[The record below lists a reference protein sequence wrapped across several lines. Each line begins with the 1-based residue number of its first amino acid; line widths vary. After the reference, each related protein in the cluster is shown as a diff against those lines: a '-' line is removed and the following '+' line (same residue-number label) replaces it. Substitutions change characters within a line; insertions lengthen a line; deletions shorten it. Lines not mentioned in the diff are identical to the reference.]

1 MNIFSLKGKT
11 ALVTGASSGLGEG
24 FVHILSKAG
33 ARVILG
39 SRRVEKLEA
48 LAEKLGNSL
57 ALEMDVSDK
66 DSIKKAFSLLEA
78 QNEKID
84 VCINNAGI
92 AGQTPI
98 FAEDSDRFEE
108 ILQTNVLGTWHV
120 TRFAVNHMKKR
131 KIHGS
136 IINIASVLGDNLTRS
151 NMTGYAA
158 SKAAVIR
165 MTENL
170 VSELAEEN
178 IRINAIVPGLFHTPL
193 TDNRLSDESQKN
205 QAAENIPLKFVAN
218 PSDMEGTILFL
229 ASNKASGYM
238 TGSCITIDGGSTWK
252 GR

>member
-1 MNIFSLKGKT
+1 MNIFDLKGKT
-11 ALVTGASSGLGEG
+11 ALITGASSGLGEG
-24 FVHILSKAG
+24 FAHILSKAG
-33 ARVILG
+33 ARVILA
-39 SRRVEKLEA
+39 SRRIEKLET
-48 LAEKLGNSL
+48 LAAELGNSV
-57 ALEMDVSDK
+57 AVEMDVSGK
-66 DSIKKAFSLLEA
+66 ESIREAFSKLESK
-78 QNEKID
+78 NEKID
-84 VCINNAGI
+84 ICINNAGI
-92 AGQTPI
+92 ASHTPI
-98 FAEDSDRFEE
+98 FAEDNGKFEE
-108 ILQTNVLGTWHV
+108 ILQTNVLGVWHV
-120 TRFAVNHMKKR
+120 TRFAANHMKSH

-170 VSELAEEN
+170 VSELAEEK

-193 TDNRLSDESQKN
+193 TDNRLNDESQKQ

-218 PSDMEGTILFL
+218 PSDMEGAILFL
-229 ASNKASGYM
+229 SSNELSGYM